1 MRAPDAFDYGQGFDG
16 CAARTGPLI
25 MRKTLFA
32 LSLACA
38 AFAVAAAQSG
48 RRPVAPPAPTTP
60 AAEAAPVAPSR
71 GTPAAATPA
80 DERLPEVLMKRELR
94 SLEKGS
100 FRLSDFG
107 GKVLVVNLWASW
119 CGPCRR
125 EIPDFEEIRR
135 DYSGRGVEFVGLTT
149 ENPRTDEGRVRE
161 FLRDVKFGFRLGWAD
176 RETALALMKGRQTIP
191 QTYVISADGNVVMHM
206 RGYGA
211 QRGVAML
218 RGAIDRALETK
229 TADAR

>member
-1 MRAPDAFDYGQGFDG
+1 
-16 CAARTGPLI
+16 

-38 AFAVAAAQSG
+38 AFAAAAAQSG
-48 RRPVAPPAPTTP
+48 RRPVAPPAPPTP
-60 AAEAAPVAPSR
+60 AAVTEPTPAVPSR
-71 GTPAAATPA
+71 GTPTLTPA
-80 DERLPEVLMKRELR
+80 YDKLPEVLMKRELR

-149 ENPRTDEGRVRE
+149 ENPRTDEGRVRA

-176 RETALALMKGRQTIP
+176 RETALALMNGRQTIP
-191 QTYVISADGNVVMHM
+191 QTYVIGADGSVRLHM

-211 QRGVAML
+211 ERGVSML
-218 RGAIDRALETK
+218 RDAIDRALDTA

>member
-1 MRAPDAFDYGQGFDG
+1 
-16 CAARTGPLI
+16 

-48 RRPVAPPAPTTP
+48 RRPAAPPAPTTP
-60 AAEAAPVAPSR
+60 AAESAPAPAVPSR
-71 GTPAAATPA
+71 ATPAATPA
-80 DERLPEVLMKRELR
+80 NDRFPELLMKRELR

-107 GKVLVVNLWASW
+107 GKVIVVNLWASW

-125 EIPDFEEIRR
+125 EIPDFEEIRK

-149 ENPRTDEGRVRE
+149 ENPSTDEGRVRE

-191 QTYVISADGNVVMHM
+191 QTYVISADGSVVMHM

-211 QRGVAML
+211 ERGVAML
-218 RGAIDRALETK
+218 RGAINRALESK
-229 TADAR
+229 TTGAR

>member
-1 MRAPDAFDYGQGFDG
+1 
-16 CAARTGPLI
+16 

-32 LSLACA
+32 LTLACA
-38 AFAVAAAQSG
+38 AFAIAAAQSG
-48 RRPVAPPAPTTP
+48 RRPVAPPAPPTP
-60 AAEAAPVAPSR
+60 LH
-71 GTPAAATPA
+71 GTPAPDVPSRATSAATPA
-80 DERLPEVLMKRELR
+80 DDRLPDVLMKRELR

-149 ENPRTDEGRVRE
+149 ENPSTDEGRVRE

-176 RETALALMKGRQTIP
+176 RETAMALMKGRQTIP
-191 QTYVISADGNVVMHM
+191 QTYVISADGSVVMHM

-218 RGAIDRALETK
+218 RGAIDRALEAK

>member
-1 MRAPDAFDYGQGFDG
+1 
-16 CAARTGPLI
+16 

-38 AFAVAAAQSG
+38 AFAVTAAQSG
-48 RRPVAPPAPTTP
+48 RRPVAPPAPATP
-60 AAEAAPVAPSR
+60 LR
-71 GTPAAATPA
+71 GTPAPDVPSRVTPSATPA

-125 EIPDFEEIRR
+125 EIPDFEEIRK
-135 DYSGRGVEFVGLTT
+135 DYSGRGVEFVGLTV
-149 ENPRTDEGRVRE
+149 ENQRTDEGRVRE

-191 QTYVISADGNVVMHM
+191 QTYVISADGSVVMHL

-229 TADAR
+229 TADAH

>member
-1 MRAPDAFDYGQGFDG
+1 
-16 CAARTGPLI
+16 L
-25 MRKTLFA
+25 
-32 LSLACA
+32 
-38 AFAVAAAQSG
+38 
-48 RRPVAPPAPTTP
+48 TP
-60 AAEAAPVAPSR
+60 AY
-71 GTPAAATPA
+71 
-80 DERLPEVLMKRELR
+80 DKLPELLMKRELR

-100 FRLSDFG
+100 FRLSDFD

-149 ENPRTDEGRVRE
+149 ENPRTDEGRVRA

-176 RETALALMKGRQTIP
+176 HETALALMNGRQTIP
-191 QTYVISADGNVVMHM
+191 QTYVIGADGSVVMHM

-211 QRGVAML
+211 ERGVSML
-218 RGAIDRALETK
+218 RNAIDRALETK

>member
-1 MRAPDAFDYGQGFDG
+1 
-16 CAARTGPLI
+16 

-38 AFAVAAAQSG
+38 ATAFAAAQSG
-48 RRPVAPPAPTTP
+48 RRPVAPPAPQTP
-60 AAEAAPVAPSR
+60 AAETAPAPALPTR
-71 GTPAAATPA
+71 TAPTVPPAY
-80 DERLPEVLMKRELR
+80 DKLPELLMKRELR

-125 EIPDFEEIRR
+125 EIPDFEEVRR

-149 ENPRTDEGRVRE
+149 ENPRTDEGRVRA

-176 RETALALMKGRQTIP
+176 RETAIALMNGRQTIP
-191 QTYVISADGNVVMHM
+191 QTYVIGADGSVRLHM

-211 QRGVAML
+211 ERGVSML
-218 RGAIDRALETK
+218 RNALDRALETK

>member
-1 MRAPDAFDYGQGFDG
+1 
-16 CAARTGPLI
+16 

-38 AFAVAAAQSG
+38 AFAVTAAQSG
-48 RRPVAPPAPTTP
+48 RRPVAPPAPATP
-60 AAEAAPVAPSR
+60 LR
-71 GTPAAATPA
+71 GTPAPDVPSRVTPSATPA

-125 EIPDFEEIRR
+125 EIPDFEEIRK
-135 DYSGRGVEFVGLTT
+135 DYSGRGVEFVGLTV
-149 ENPRTDEGRVRE
+149 ENQRTDEGRVRE

-191 QTYVISADGNVVMHM
+191 QTYVISADGIVVMHL

-229 TADAR
+229 TADAH